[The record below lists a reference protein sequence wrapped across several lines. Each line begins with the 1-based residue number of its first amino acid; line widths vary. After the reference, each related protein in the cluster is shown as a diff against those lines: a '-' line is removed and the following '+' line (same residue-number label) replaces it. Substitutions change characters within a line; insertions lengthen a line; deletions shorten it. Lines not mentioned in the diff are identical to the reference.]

1 MNIKTDF
8 QVILGDLLDG
18 IFGAIAEFVGTVLA
32 AIGELFVSAC
42 DALLGSDRL
51 VIVIPSGLATAVL
64 FGFGIRAL
72 TGGGTGALISIATL
86 IIIGVLFV
94 FFLLAILLAVVR
106 RKKRS

>member
-1 MNIKTDF
+1 MNHKMNF
-8 QVILGDLLDG
+8 QIILGDLLDG
-18 IFGAIAEFVGTVLA
+18 IFGAIAELVSSILG

-42 DALLGSDRL
+42 DALLGSERL

-72 TGGGTGALISIATL
+72 TGGETGALISIATL
-86 IIIGVLFV
+86 IIVAVVFV
-94 FFLLAILLAVVR
+94 FFLVAILIATAR